1 MWIMQMGWSPANK
14 IRDETFTQ
22 AGAGTGRPRG
32 GSGGAWGEW
41 GLGAG
46 LGGSG
51 RMGSRQRERMEGKG
65 GRREGIWLWECTSP
79 PQASRLPLSDDIRPL
94 GEGK

>member
-32 GSGGAWGEW
+32 EAEGPGGSGGWGR
-41 GLGAG
+41 AG
-46 LGGSG
+46 GVRKDGE
-51 RMGSRQRERMEGKG
+51 QAERENG
-65 GRREGIWLWECTSP
+65 
-79 PQASRLPLSDDIRPL
+79 
-94 GEGK
+94 GEGGAEGGDLAVGMHLPPSGLQAAPE